1 MSTTSV
7 LDQPNVQKFMETCQT
22 GDILLFNSHSGGI
35 FGVFTTLIKYFTS
48 SQYSHIAMVLRDP
61 TYFGQTLTGL
71 YVWESSYE
79 GKPDPQDGKIK
90 VGVQLTKMETI
101 LQEYFESHGHVVW
114 RRLEK
119 PWYSFS
125 PNTMMMIHKDV
136 YCKPYD
142 IVLKDWIQE
151 ITGNHDSD
159 PQKDS
164 RFWCSALVGYIYTK
178 AGVLSPD
185 TKWSFLSP
193 SNFSVAE
200 PDKLHFEPKF
210 ELLEA
215 NTLF

>member
-1 MSTTSV
+1 MSSASV

-136 YCKPYD
+136 YGKPYD

-159 PQKDS
+159 PQKES

-210 ELLEA
+210 
-215 NTLF
+215 TLMNAINLF